1 MTYRAKFHFLVNRT
15 GLYTFLSS
23 KFPKIFFFGYL
34 FAKKKKKGL
43 NVSLAS
49 IRFGKIIFVTN
60 KFQLTF
66 VSCRTSG
73 RIRGRDRW
81 NMTNRVIIRFVEREI
96 INKTIL
102 KPEVIKR
109 FYESLGR
116 SFIRVLKLSKDFN
129 SLLLLVLWLEVYTR
143 KHFTLMQHSSR
154 NC

>member
-1 MTYRAKFHFLVNRT
+1 MTYRGKFHFLVNRT
-15 GLYTFLSS
+15 GLYTFYRANFRKYFSS
-23 KFPKIFFFGYL
+23 DIYSQ
-34 FAKKKKKGL
+34 KKKKGL
-43 NVSLAS
+43 NVSLA
-49 IRFGKIIFVTN
+49 FGKVIFVIN

-81 NMTNRVIIRFVEREI
+81 NMTNRVIIHFVEREI

>member
-1 MTYRAKFHFLVNRT
+1 MTYRGKFHFLVNRT
-15 GLYTFLSS
+15 GLYTFYRSNFRKYFSS
-23 KFPKIFFFGYL
+23 DIYSQ
-34 FAKKKKKGL
+34 KKKKKGL
-43 NVSLAS
+43 NVSFA
-49 IRFGKIIFVTN
+49 FGKVIFVTN

-73 RIRGRDRW
+73 RIRGCDRW

-102 KPEVIKR
+102 KLEVIKR

>member
-1 MTYRAKFHFLVNRT
+1 MTYRGKFHFLVNRT
-15 GLYTFLSS
+15 GLYTFYRANFRKYFSS
-23 KFPKIFFFGYL
+23 DIYSQ
-34 FAKKKKKGL
+34 KKKKKGL
-43 NVSLAS
+43 NVSLA
-49 IRFGKIIFVTN
+49 FGKVIFVIN

-73 RIRGRDRW
+73 RIRGCDRW